1 MDQPEAEERLSEI
14 STIWS
19 ALRLAHEGSPS
30 AASAAQQLLLERYRP
45 AVYRYLRQA
54 VGDPAAAEDLTQ
66 EWALALVRGE
76 FRNADPERGRFR
88 NYVKGVLFH
97 LVSRFRKNQ
106 ARVPQPM
113 AADSTPWQELAASP
127 IDPTVAFNETWRED
141 LLARTWKAL
150 EDVQPTLAGVLRFR
164 AAHPEMRSPQ
174 MAEELSGQMVKP
186 VTADWVRQNLRRAR
200 DCFADLLLIEVARS
214 LDAPTVE
221 SLEEELRELNLLEYC
236 KGALQRY
243 T

>member
-1 MDQPEAEERLSEI
+1 MDQQGPDERLSDI

-19 ALRLAHEGSPS
+19 VLRLAHEGTPT
-30 AASAAQQLLLERYRP
+30 AASAAQQLLLERYRT

-54 VGDPAAAEDLTQ
+54 VGDPATAEDLTQ

-76 FRNADPERGRFR
+76 FRQADPQRGRFR

-97 LVSRFRKNQ
+97 LVSRHRKNQ

-113 AADSTPWQELAASP
+113 GGDSTPWQAIPDPSP
-127 IDPTVAFNETWRED
+127 DADAAFNESWRQE

-150 EDVQPTLAGVLRFR
+150 EDVQPTLAAVLRFR
-164 AAHPEMRSPQ
+164 ATHQEMRSPQ
-174 MAEELSGQMVKP
+174 MAEALSARLGKP
-186 VTADWVRQNLRRAR
+186 VTADWVRQTLHRAR
-200 DCFADLLLIEVARS
+200 DSFADLLLVEAARS

-221 SLEEELRELNLLEYC
+221 ALEEELRELNLLEYC
-236 KGALQRY
+236 KPALQRY
-243 T
+243 V